1 MKFYDKLVIIDAKN
15 NKATN
20 LSIAAGALKLLSFLL
35 ALGAALLTLGILLVG
50 LRPVASGSL
59 PMVIWYLLEELDEAL
74 LACFFFWCATVLCG
88 FASSVLRAKSRA
100 MMSDAASACKAEAP
114 SQISLP
120 EGAGH

>member
-1 MKFYDKLVIIDAKN
+1 MKFYDKLVVIDAKN

-59 PMVIWYLLEELDEAL
+59 PMVIW
-74 LACFFFWCATVLCG
+74 
-88 FASSVLRAKSRA
+88 
-100 MMSDAASACKAEAP
+100 
-114 SQISLP
+114 
-120 EGAGH
+120 

>member
-1 MKFYDKLVIIDAKN
+1 MKFYDKLVVIDAKN

-20 LSIAAGALKLLSFLL
+20 LSIAAGALKLLS
-35 ALGAALLTLGILLVG
+35 
-50 LRPVASGSL
+50 PVASGSL

-100 MMSDAASACKAEAP
+100 MMSDAPSACKAEAP
-114 SQISLP
+114 SQISVP
-120 EGAGH
+120 EVSGH

>member
-1 MKFYDKLVIIDAKN
+1 MKFYDKLVVIDAKN

-35 ALGAALLTLGILLVG
+35 ARAPHCCTLGHSLG
-50 LRPVASGSL
+50 RPAPRCLGQ
-59 PMVIWYLLEELDEAL
+59 PAMVIWYLLEELDEAL

-100 MMSDAASACKAEAP
+100 MMSDAPSACKAEAP

-120 EGAGH
+120 EGASH

>member
-1 MKFYDKLVIIDAKN
+1 MKFYDKLVVIDAKN

-100 MMSDAASACKAEAP
+100 MMSDAPSACKAEAP
-114 SQISLP
+114 SHISLP